1 MTDDS
6 VAAIRFGVLTVS
18 DGCAAGVREDGSG
31 EAIVTWCADR
41 GHVVVDRD
49 VVPDDAHAIT
59 RRLLEWADSGRLD
72 VILTTGGT
80 GFTERDVTPEATA
93 SVLEKE
99 APGIAEAMRRK
110 GAEQTPA
117 AILSRGLTGSRGS
130 VFLANLPGSTGGV
143 RDGLDVLDGILSHLV
158 QLLRGEATA
167 HPTREGTA

>member
-1 MTDDS
+1 MSDDP
-6 VAAIRFGVLTVS
+6 VPAIRLAVLTVS

-31 EAIVTWCADR
+31 EAIVEWCAGR
-41 GHVVVDRD
+41 GHVVVERE

-93 SVLEKE
+93 SVLDRE

-110 GAEQTPA
+110 GAEQKPA

-130 VFLANLPGSTGGV
+130 VFVANLPGSTGGV
-143 RDGLDVLDGILSHLV
+143 RDGLEVLDGVLSHLV
-158 QLLRGEATA
+158 QLLRGEATD
-167 HPTREGTA
+167 HPTGGGAP